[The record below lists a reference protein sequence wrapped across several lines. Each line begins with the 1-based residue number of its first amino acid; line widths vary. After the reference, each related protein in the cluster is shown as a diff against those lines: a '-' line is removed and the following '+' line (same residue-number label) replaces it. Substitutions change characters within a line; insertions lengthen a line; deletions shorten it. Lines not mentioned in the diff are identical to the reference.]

1 MTCRHCSCSRAT
13 WFQARYFEAMANIL
27 LISDATVVLDELL
40 AVVDDGENE
49 ITSLR
54 NADRLRTTVDT
65 TQPDLVITDCQ
76 VQSMGGIAICLDLK
90 LEESGGRL
98 PHVPVLILLDRRA
111 DVFLAKTA
119 SAEGYLVKPLD
130 PIRLRLAVEALLGG
144 GAYHDESYKPI
155 TVQRTP

>member
-1 MTCRHCSCSRAT
+1 
-13 WFQARYFEAMANIL
+13 MANIL

-49 ITSLR
+49 VTSLR

-65 TQPDLVITDCQ
+65 TKPDLVITDCQ

-119 SAEGYLVKPLD
+119 SAEGFLVKPLD
-130 PIRLRLAVEALLGG
+130 PIRLRLATEALLAGG
-144 GAYHDESYKPI
+144 TYRDESYKPI
-155 TVQRTP
+155 TVQRTS

>member
-1 MTCRHCSCSRAT
+1 
-13 WFQARYFEAMANIL
+13 MANIL
-27 LISDATVVLDELL
+27 LISDASVVLDELL

-49 ITSLR
+49 VTSLR

-119 SAEGYLVKPLD
+119 SAEGFLVKPLD
-130 PIRLRLAVEALLGG
+130 PIRLRLAVEALLAGET
-144 GAYHDESYKPI
+144 YRDESYKPV
-155 TVQRTP
+155 TVQRTL

>member
-1 MTCRHCSCSRAT
+1 MTCRRCSCSLAT
-13 WFQARYFEAMANIL
+13 SCSARYFEAMANVL

-40 AVVDDGENE
+40 AVVDDGVNE
-49 ITSLR
+49 VTSLR
-54 NADRLRTTVDT
+54 NADRLRTTVNT
-65 TQPDLVITDCQ
+65 TATDLVITDCQ

-130 PIRLRLAVEALLGG
+130 PIRLRQAVEALLAGG
-144 GAYHDESYKPI
+144 TYYDESYKPV
-155 TVQRTP
+155 TVQRTS

>member
-1 MTCRHCSCSRAT
+1 
-13 WFQARYFEAMANIL
+13 MANIL

-40 AVVDDGENE
+40 AVVDDGVNE

-54 NADRLRTTVDT
+54 NADRLRKTVEAT
-65 TQPDLVITDCQ
+65 APNLVITDCQ

-111 DVFLAKTA
+111 DVFLARTA
-119 SAEGYLVKPLD
+119 SAEGFLVKPLD
-130 PIRLRLAVEALLGG
+130 PIRLRQSVEALLAGG
-144 GAYHDESYKPI
+144 TYRDESYKPI
-155 TVQRTP
+155 TVQRIS

>member
-1 MTCRHCSCSRAT
+1 
-13 WFQARYFEAMANIL
+13 MANIL

-40 AVVDDGENE
+40 AVVDNGENE
-49 ITSLR
+49 VTSLR

-65 TQPDLVITDCQ
+65 TEPDLVITDCQ

-111 DVFLAKTA
+111 DVFLANTA
-119 SAEGYLVKPLD
+119 AAEGFLVKPLD
-130 PIRLRLAVEALLGG
+130 PIRLRLAVEALLAGG
-144 GAYHDESYKPI
+144 TYRDESYKPI
-155 TVQRTP
+155 TVQRTS

>member
-1 MTCRHCSCSRAT
+1 
-13 WFQARYFEAMANIL
+13 MANIL

-49 ITSLR
+49 VTSLR

-65 TQPDLVITDCQ
+65 TKPDLVITDCQ

-111 DVFLAKTA
+111 DVFLANTA
-119 SAEGYLVKPLD
+119 SAEGFLVKPLD
-130 PIRLRLAVEALLGG
+130 PIRLRHAVEALLAGET
-144 GAYHDESYKPI
+144 YRDESYKPI
-155 TVQRTP
+155 TVQRTS

>member
-1 MTCRHCSCSRAT
+1 
-13 WFQARYFEAMANIL
+13 MANIL
-27 LISDATVVLDELL
+27 LISDANVVLDELL

-49 ITSLR
+49 VTPLR

-65 TQPDLVITDCQ
+65 TRPDLVITDCQ

-111 DVFLAKTA
+111 DVFLATTA
-119 SAEGYLVKPLD
+119 SAEGFLVKPLD
-130 PIRLRLAVEALLGG
+130 PIRLRLAVKALLAGET
-144 GAYHDESYKPI
+144 YRDESYKPI
-155 TVQRTP
+155 TVQRTS